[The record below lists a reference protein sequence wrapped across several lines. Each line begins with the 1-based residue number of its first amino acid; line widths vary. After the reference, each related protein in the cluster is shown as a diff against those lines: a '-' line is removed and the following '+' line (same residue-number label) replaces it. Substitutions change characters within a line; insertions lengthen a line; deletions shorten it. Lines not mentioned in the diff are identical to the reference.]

1 MRQSKEILD
10 GLIIRYPALSGC
22 RKSIGDAFEMLFAC
36 LKDGKKLALCGNG
49 GSCADC
55 DHMAGELLKGF
66 CKDRPLQEMEKQM
79 LRQIDRERGGM
90 LADKLQKGLAVVNL
104 CANAA
109 AMTAGLANDTDAELV
124 FAQQLMGLGNE
135 GDVLVCICPKGRAE
149 NILNAIA
156 AARLKKMKVL
166 GLTAQDGG
174 KMESLCDVLIAVP
187 EKEVYRAQELHLP
200 IYHALCL
207 MLEEAFFG
215 Q

>member
-1 MRQSKEILD
+1 
-10 GLIIRYPALSGC
+10 
-22 RKSIGDAFEMLFAC
+22 
-36 LKDGKKLALCGNG
+36 
-49 GSCADC
+49 
-55 DHMAGELLKGF
+55 
-66 CKDRPLQEMEKQM
+66 
-79 LRQIDRERGGM
+79 M

-109 AMTAGLANDTDAELV
+109 AMTAVANDTDAELV

>member
-1 MRQSKEILD
+1 
-10 GLIIRYPALSGC
+10 
-22 RKSIGDAFEMLFAC
+22 
-36 LKDGKKLALCGNG
+36 
-49 GSCADC
+49 
-55 DHMAGELLKGF
+55 
-66 CKDRPLQEMEKQM
+66 
-79 LRQIDRERGGM
+79 
-90 LADKLQKGLAVVNL
+90 
-104 CANAA
+104 
-109 AMTAGLANDTDAELV
+109 
-124 FAQQLMGLGNE
+124 MGLGNE